1 VYDVLENV
9 GFKSGAAKC
18 VASNNDKLVYVGPR
32 RDFPEC
38 LVGAVQTAFDDI
50 EVLRLSKVEELF
62 AANAPDADQVRLV
75 LIHDWLTQ
83 DCLDNHDALLAC
95 FPNLDVATVCNGQPK
110 NKLALSHLM
119 QCDNVRGILPFN
131 LPLDVWLCALRLLL
145 SGGEYIAKDFVNVVQ
160 LSQARPAEPTSRER
174 HPPKAGSNTELTCRQ
189 VDVIELVAEGLQ
201 NKQIA
206 ARLNLSEYTIKIHI
220 HHIIHKLGVHNRTQA
235 AAVYLSEMTTRH
247 AATKH

>member
-1 VYDVLENV
+1 MLENV
-9 GFKSGAAKC
+9 GFKSGAAKRA
-18 VASNNDKLVYVGPR
+18 ASSAEKLVYVGPK

-50 EVLRLSKVEELF
+50 EVLRLAKVEELF
-62 AANAPDADQVRLV
+62 AADAPDADQVRLV

-83 DCLDNHDALLAC
+83 DCLDNHDALFAC
-95 FPNLDVATVCNGQPK
+95 FPNLDVAMVCTGQFR
-110 NKLALSHLM
+110 NQLGLSHLM

-145 SGGEYIAKDFVNVVQ
+145 SGGEYIAKEFVNVVQ
-160 LSQARPAEPTSRER
+160 QSQAGAAVPAPRER
-174 HPPKAGSNTELTCRQ
+174 HQPKAGLNSELTGRQ

-206 ARLNLSEYTIKIHI
+206 ARLNLSEYTIKVHI